1 MKTSSVTFYSTGYR
15 ETRTYLAAALFAAG
29 NIVLPQLCHLVQLGG
44 PTMLPIY
51 FFTLVGAYKYGWR
64 TGLLTALASP
74 LVNAALFGMPAV
86 TALPAILVKSAL
98 LAGAAGYAARRFNRV
113 SVALLAAV
121 VLFYQIVGSAGE
133 WALTG
138 SFTAAVQDFRIGI
151 PGMLLQVLLHLHC
164 PAVLVG
170 VRLIH
175 LNYSVGDQGQVLLPD
190 SKVVHQPLVQP
201 RGHCKG
207 GSHHQG
213 GGNKGHKAPLHSSL
227 HGLLL
232 SFRSVQSVQHG
243 HLLLLSRGDLIK
255 HPAQVKVIHGIPPPE
270 LLSVFFV
277 PGPARCGQ

>member
-1 MKTSSVTFYSTGYR
+1 MKTSSVTLYSTGYR
-15 ETRTYLAAALFAAG
+15 ETRTDLAAALFAAG

-86 TALPAILVKSAL
+86 TAL

-151 PGMLLQVLLHLHC
+151 PGMLLQVF
-164 PAVLVG
+164 
-170 VRLIH
+170 
-175 LNYSVGDQGQVLLPD
+175 
-190 SKVVHQPLVQP
+190 
-201 RGHCKG
+201 G
-207 GSHHQG
+207 GY
-213 GGNKGHKAPLHSSL
+213 L
-227 HGLLL
+227 
-232 SFRSVQSVQHG
+232 F
-243 HLLLLSRGDLIK
+243 IK
-255 HPAQVKVIHGIPPPE
+255 YVI
-270 LLSVFFV
+270 
-277 PGPARCGQ
+277 RK

>member
-1 MKTSSVTFYSTGYR
+1 MKTSFVTLYSTGYL
-15 ETRTYLAAALFAAG
+15 ETRTYLAAALLAAG

-86 TALPAILVKSAL
+86 TALPA
-98 LAGAAGYAARRFNRV
+98 GAAGYAARRFNRV

-151 PGMLLQVLLHLHC
+151 PGMLLQVF
-164 PAVLVG
+164 
-170 VRLIH
+170 
-175 LNYSVGDQGQVLLPD
+175 
-190 SKVVHQPLVQP
+190 
-201 RGHCKG
+201 G
-207 GSHHQG
+207 GY
-213 GGNKGHKAPLHSSL
+213 L
-227 HGLLL
+227 
-232 SFRSVQSVQHG
+232 F
-243 HLLLLSRGDLIK
+243 IK
-255 HPAQVKVIHGIPPPE
+255 YVI
-270 LLSVFFV
+270 
-277 PGPARCGQ
+277 RK

>member
-1 MKTSSVTFYSTGYR
+1 MKTPSVTLYSTGYR

-86 TALPAILVKSAL
+86 TAL
-98 LAGAAGYAARRFNRV
+98 
-113 SVALLAAV
+113 LAAV

-151 PGMLLQVLLHLHC
+151 PGMLLQVF
-164 PAVLVG
+164 
-170 VRLIH
+170 
-175 LNYSVGDQGQVLLPD
+175 
-190 SKVVHQPLVQP
+190 
-201 RGHCKG
+201 G
-207 GSHHQG
+207 GY
-213 GGNKGHKAPLHSSL
+213 L
-227 HGLLL
+227 
-232 SFRSVQSVQHG
+232 F
-243 HLLLLSRGDLIK
+243 IK
-255 HPAQVKVIHGIPPPE
+255 YVI
-270 LLSVFFV
+270 
-277 PGPARCGQ
+277 RK